1 MTTKPL
7 FWEMDGSPT
16 TTVPNKTMTTTIAE
30 PQTIKGTIQKVIH
43 YSEDSGYTVA
53 QLKLENLQNLK
64 IVGVMPRLSS
74 NESVEVTGIMEQ
86 TEKWGSQFKVTQCAI
101 NIPTDIEGFERY
113 LASGVIRGVRHGM
126 AKTLVQHFGT
136 DIKDVLDKTPER
148 LLEVH
153 GISQNKME
161 IIAESWKAK
170 TEARGIF
177 MFLHSMGLTA
187 NMADKIY
194 KHYKEKTIE
203 KLKENPYRLAD
214 EIWGIGFSKADTFA
228 LKMGIKPIDPFRI
241 KAGTLYTLT
250 EATNQG
256 HTYIP
261 ATELVIRV
269 QNALRADVSDG
280 DVAKAIK
287 LLHDKGDVVGSNILL
302 DGKATLVV
310 YPTDLYEAEVAV
322 SNWFGE
328 LAVDR
333 ADSRDMG
340 SAENI
345 MLDIKSLEAEQNIT
359 LSDEQRQSVLRS
371 VTNKTVI
378 LTGGPGT
385 GKCLGID
392 TPVMMFDGSIK
403 PVQDIKVGEQ
413 VMGPDS
419 KPRNVLSTTTGHGN
433 LYKINPIKGDSWI
446 CNENHILTVRKSGTN
461 KIWDTHIQGFLKE
474 KRTKEYERAKLF
486 QVPVEFGEQNTPI
499 DPYFLGLW
507 LGDGDKERPR
517 ITNNDVEIIQYLKEI
532 AAVWGMRP
540 KLAIDKRNGVSK
552 ISLTYKKGNK
562 CNWVRNVLRGC
573 VRDNQKFIPD
583 VFLKNSRV
591 NRLELLA
598 GLIDTDGYLSGNGYE
613 IATKY
618 EMLKDGIAFLARS
631 LGYRVSCKLTRKT
644 IKSLNFEGYYWRLFI
659 TGDTIN
665 IPVKVARR
673 KAYVRKQIKNVLNTG
688 FKIEPIGPGDYY
700 GFSLDGDS
708 RFLLGDFTVTHNST
722 LSNITIRYFESKGM
736 RVLLAA
742 PTGRAAKRLSEVS
755 GRRASTLHRL
765 LEYSYEDPRNPFIKN
780 QTNPLDCDVLLLDEV
795 SMVDLWLFHQVIK
808 ALPKDAH
815 FVMVGDDN
823 QLPSVRAGA
832 VLKDLIATNKV
843 IVNRLT
849 HIFRQ
854 DSTNLIALNAAN
866 INKGLPLML
875 PSTPEETAKSDF
887 IFLERTENA
896 NILDTVLKLVTEI
909 LPRKGVDLNDIQI
922 LTPQKKGDLGTY
934 LINKRVQEISNA
946 QSDDKAELLIGGDA
960 VFRVGDRV
968 MQVRNNYGK
977 DVFNGDIGFI
987 QSIDEEDMVFLVEYS
1002 DKIVSYKW
1010 DEAEELIL
1018 AYAQTIHKSQGG
1030 EYPIVV
1036 MVMTTSHHIMLYR
1049 NLFYTGVTRGKKLV
1063 FLVGDD
1069 KAVRRAILNDSQQAR
1084 YSHLGN
1090 RINRYVEKAG
1100 L

>member
-1 MTTKPL
+1 MTA
-7 FWEMDGSPT
+7 T
-16 TTVPNKTMTTTIAE
+16 TTE
-30 PQTIKGTIQKVIH
+30 QQTLKGTIQKVIH
-43 YSEDSGYTVA
+43 YTEDSGYTVA

-228 LKMGIKPIDPFRI
+228 LKMGIKPNDPFRI
-241 KAGTLYTLT
+241 KAGALYTLT

-269 QNALRADVSDG
+269 QKALRADVSDG

-287 LLHDKGDVVGSNILL
+287 LLHDKGAVVGSNILL
-302 DGKATLVV
+302 EGKATLVV

-345 MLDIKSLEAEQNIT
+345 LLDIKSLEAEQNIT
-359 LSDEQRQSVLRS
+359 LSDEQRQAVLRT
-371 VTNKTVI
+371 VTNKTTI
-378 LTGGPGT
+378 LTGFPGS
-385 GKCLGID
+385 GK
-392 TPVMMFDGSIK
+392 
-403 PVQDIKVGEQ
+403 
-413 VMGPDS
+413 
-419 KPRNVLSTTTGHGN
+419 
-433 LYKINPIKGDSWI
+433 
-446 CNENHILTVRKSGTN
+446 TV
-461 KIWDTHIQGFLKE
+461 I
-474 KRTKEYERAKLF
+474 
-486 QVPVEFGEQNTPI
+486 
-499 DPYFLGLW
+499 
-507 LGDGDKERPR
+507 
-517 ITNNDVEIIQYLKEI
+517 
-532 AAVWGMRP
+532 
-540 KLAIDKRNGVSK
+540 
-552 ISLTYKKGNK
+552 
-562 CNWVRNVLRGC
+562 
-573 VRDNQKFIPD
+573 
-583 VFLKNSRV
+583 
-591 NRLELLA
+591 
-598 GLIDTDGYLSGNGYE
+598 
-613 IATKY
+613 
-618 EMLKDGIAFLARS
+618 
-631 LGYRVSCKLTRKT
+631 
-644 IKSLNFEGYYWRLFI
+644 
-659 TGDTIN
+659 
-665 IPVKVARR
+665 
-673 KAYVRKQIKNVLNTG
+673 
-688 FKIEPIGPGDYY
+688 
-700 GFSLDGDS
+700 
-708 RFLLGDFTVTHNST
+708 
-722 LSNITIRYFESKGM
+722 SNIIIGYFESKGM

-849 HIFRQ
+849 QVFRQ
-854 DSTNLIALNAAN
+854 DSSNLIAMNAVN

-977 DVFNGDIGFI
+977 DVFNGDIGYI
-987 QSIDEEDMVFLVEYS
+987 KSIDEEDQVFLVEYP
-1002 DKIVSYKW
+1002 DKIVSYKR
-1010 DEAEELIL
+1010 DEVDELIL

-1049 NLFYTGVTRGKKLV
+1049 NLFYTGVTRGKRLV
-1063 FLVGDD
+1063 ILVGND
-1069 KAVRRAILNDSQQAR
+1069 KAIRRAILNDSQQAR
-1084 YSHLGN
+1084 YSHLSN
-1090 RINRYVEKAG
+1090 RINKYVEKAG